1 MSKSKLKG
9 RDAGRARV
17 RTFSPGG
24 SSQETSVMA
33 EAHQAVAFQFT
44 ITPEGIDLQL
54 SYQALNQIYLSGVRS
69 WKKRVSRIRN
79 RVIKGVYPASPS
91 SWLFV
96 VIAVL
101 VTMYMHSDPSMGLIA
116 RIQQHLP
123 LSFHISLSA
132 QGQNIL
138 SALVFSTLLWLS
150 LILVLRLCLKL
161 LLSYHHWMF
170 EQHGRISNTTKVWV
184 TLLRLL
190 SSRKPLLYS
199 YQTSL
204 PHLPVPAIKDTL
216 SRYLESVRPLLTDP
230 EFERMTKLASQFE
243 SSLGNRLQRYLKLK
257 ALWATN
263 YVSDWWEEYIYLR
276 SRNPIMVN
284 SNYYGMDFLYV
295 TPTPVQ
301 AARAGN
307 TITALLLYRRKLN
320 REELKPS
327 RVPGTVIP
335 LCAAQ
340 CERMF
345 NTTRTPGAESDVLQ
359 HWQDSEFVA
368 VYHKGRY
375 FRLWVYQAGRLLSPR
390 EIEYQIQRI
399 LDDPSPP
406 QLREENL
413 GALTAG
419 DRIPWFQVRK
429 EYFSSGVNK
438 RSLDA
443 IERAAFFVTLDDEE
457 QGMRAEDPAG
467 NLDRYAKSLLHG
479 KCYDRW
485 FDKSFSIVIYKNG
498 KNGLNAEHSWA
509 DAPTVAHL
517 WEYTLA
523 TDAFQLGYT
532 EDGHCKG
539 EVDRSLPHPQ
549 RLVWD
554 IPSEVQAQICRSLAV
569 ARALADEV
577 DCHVFPFREFGKGQI
592 KKLRI
597 SPDAFIQIGLQ
608 LAYYRDRGGFCLTY
622 EASMTRLFREGRTE
636 TVRSCSNE
644 SCAFVKALESGKA
657 DEQCRSL
664 FRLASERHQNLYR
677 MAMTGAGIDRH
688 LFCLYVVSK
697 YLGVES
703 PFLKEVLSEPWRLST
718 SQTPVQQMELFDL
731 KNHPDYISLGGGF
744 GPVADDGYGVSY
756 IIVGED
762 MINFHVSSKYSC
774 SETDS
779 HRFGAQISKALQ
791 DIMTLLSA
799 DSKICSP
806 CTGTARPHSK
816 KLQPTNHSCRL
827 QVTTRLPRTFHN
839 FARPEHPRATLCV
852 ARPLVR
858 NLRGRH
864 GADLPP
870 RGGGGGRSSESE
882 SELIILRQNGEGSQ
896 HWRRT
901 DGRGTDSARV
911 NICNMKQTQVDV

>member
-1 MSKSKLKG
+1 
-9 RDAGRARV
+9 
-17 RTFSPGG
+17 
-24 SSQETSVMA
+24 MA

-69 WKKRVSRIRN
+69 WKKRVSRMRN

-96 VIAVL
+96 AIAIL
-101 VTMYMHSDPSMGLIA
+101 AIMYMRSDPSMGLIA
-116 RIQQHLP
+116 KIQQHLP
-123 LSFHISLSA
+123 LSLHVSLSA
-132 QGQNIL
+132 QGQTMV

-150 LILVLRLCLKL
+150 LILALRFCLKL
-161 LLSYHHWMF
+161 LLSYHQWMF

-184 TLLRLL
+184 SLVRLL

-204 PHLPVPAIKDTL
+204 PHLPVPTIKDTL
-216 SRYLESVRPLLTDP
+216 SRYLESVRPLLTDH
-230 EFERMTKLASQFE
+230 EFKRMTELGNQFE

-276 SRNPIMVN
+276 SRGPIMVN

-307 TITALLLYRRKLN
+307 TITALLLYRRKVN

-345 NTTRTPGAESDVLQ
+345 NTTRTPGTETDVLQ

-368 VYHKGRY
+368 VYHKGRF
-375 FRLWVYQAGRLLSPR
+375 FRLWVYRAGRLLSPR
-390 EIEYQIQRI
+390 EIEYQVQRI
-399 LDDPSPP
+399 LDDTSPP
-406 QLREENL
+406 QPGEEKL

-419 DRIPWFQVRK
+419 DRIPWSQMRK
-429 EYFSSGVNK
+429 QYFSSGVNK

-457 QGMRAEDPAG
+457 QGMRGEDPAG

-498 KNGLNAEHSWA
+498 KSGLNAEHSWA

-517 WEYTLA
+517 WEYALA

-549 RLVWD
+549 RLLWD
-554 IPSEVQAQICRSLAV
+554 IPSEVQAQVQSSLAV
-569 ARALADEV
+569 AQAVADDV
-577 DCHVFPFREFGKGQI
+577 DCHVFPFVEFGKGRI
-592 KKLRI
+592 KKLRV

-644 SCAFVKALESGKA
+644 SCAFVKALEGEEA
-657 DEQCRSL
+657 EEHCRRL

-731 KNHPDYISLGGGF
+731 KNHPDFVSLGGGF

-774 SETDS
+774 GETDS

-791 DIMTLLSA
+791 DIMTLLTPDTKTGSS
-799 DSKICSP
+799 SKAAAQP
-806 CTGTARPHSK
+806 QSK
-816 KLQPTNHSCRL
+816 KLL
-827 QVTTRLPRTFHN
+827 
-839 FARPEHPRATLCV
+839 
-852 ARPLVR
+852 
-858 NLRGRH
+858 
-864 GADLPP
+864 
-870 RGGGGGRSSESE
+870 
-882 SELIILRQNGEGSQ
+882 
-896 HWRRT
+896 
-901 DGRGTDSARV
+901 
-911 NICNMKQTQVDV
+911 

>member
-1 MSKSKLKG
+1 
-9 RDAGRARV
+9 
-17 RTFSPGG
+17 
-24 SSQETSVMA
+24 MA

-69 WKKRVSRIRN
+69 WKKRVSRMRN

-96 VIAVL
+96 VIAIL
-101 VTMYMHSDPSMGLIA
+101 ATMYMHSDPSMGLITK
-116 RIQQHLP
+116 IQQHLP
-123 LSFHISLSA
+123 LSLHVSLSA
-132 QGQNIL
+132 QGQTML

-150 LILVLRLCLKL
+150 LILALRFCLKL
-161 LLSYHHWMF
+161 LLSYHQWMF
-170 EQHGRISNTTKVWV
+170 EQHGRVSNVTKVWV

-204 PHLPVPAIKDTL
+204 PHLPVPPIKDTL
-216 SRYLESVRPLLTDP
+216 SRYLMSVRPLLTDP
-230 EFERMTKLASQFE
+230 EFKRMTELANHFE
-243 SSLGNRLQRYLKLK
+243 SNLGNRLQRYLKLK

-276 SRNPIMVN
+276 SRGPIMVN

-307 TITALLLYRRKLN
+307 TITALMLYRRKVN

-345 NTTRTPGAESDVLQ
+345 NTTRTPGAETDVLQ
-359 HWQDSEFVA
+359 HWEDSEFVA

-375 FRLWVYQAGRLLSPR
+375 FRLWVYRAGRLLSPR
-390 EIEYQIQRI
+390 EIEFQIQRI

-406 QLREENL
+406 QLGEDKL

-419 DRIPWFQVRK
+419 DRIPWSRMRK
-429 EYFSSGVNK
+429 QYFSSGINK

-457 QGMRAEDPAG
+457 QGMRGEDPAG

-498 KNGLNAEHSWA
+498 KSGLNAEHSWA

-539 EVDRSLPHPQ
+539 EVDRSLPRPL
-549 RLVWD
+549 RLTWD
-554 IPSEVQAQICRSLAV
+554 IPSEVQDQVHSSLAV
-569 ARALADEV
+569 AQALADDV
-577 DCHVFPFREFGKGQI
+577 DCHVFPFREFGKGRI
-592 KKLRI
+592 KKLRV

-644 SCAFVKALESGKA
+644 SSAFVKALETGEA
-657 DEQCRSL
+657 EDQCRRL

-799 DSKICSP
+799 DTKISSSSKGP
-806 CTGTARPHSK
+806 AQPQPK
-816 KLQPTNHSCRL
+816 KLL
-827 QVTTRLPRTFHN
+827 
-839 FARPEHPRATLCV
+839 
-852 ARPLVR
+852 
-858 NLRGRH
+858 
-864 GADLPP
+864 
-870 RGGGGGRSSESE
+870 
-882 SELIILRQNGEGSQ
+882 
-896 HWRRT
+896 
-901 DGRGTDSARV
+901 
-911 NICNMKQTQVDV
+911 

>member
-1 MSKSKLKG
+1 
-9 RDAGRARV
+9 
-17 RTFSPGG
+17 
-24 SSQETSVMA
+24 MA

-44 ITPEGIDLQL
+44 ITPEGFDLQL

-79 RVIKGVYPASPS
+79 RVIKGMYPASPS

-96 VIAVL
+96 VIAIL
-101 VTMYMHSDPSMGLIA
+101 ATMYMRSDPSMGLIA
-116 RIQQHLP
+116 KIQQHLP
-123 LSFHISLSA
+123 LSLHVSLSA
-132 QGQNIL
+132 QGQTML

-150 LILVLRLCLKL
+150 LILALRFCLKL
-161 LLSYHHWMF
+161 LLSYHQWMF
-170 EQHGRISNTTKVWV
+170 EQHGRVSNTTKIWV

-216 SRYLESVRPLLTDP
+216 SRYLESARPLLSDC
-230 EFERMTKLASQFE
+230 EYKRMTKLASDFE
-243 SSLGNRLQRYLKLK
+243 CNLGNRLQRYLKLK

-276 SRNPIMVN
+276 SRGPIMVN

-295 TPTPVQ
+295 TPTSVQ

-307 TITALLLYRRKLN
+307 TITAMLLYRRKVN

-340 CERMF
+340 TERMF
-345 NTTRTPGAESDVLQ
+345 NTTRTPGVETDVLQ
-359 HWQDSEFVA
+359 HWLDSEFIT

-390 EIEYQIQRI
+390 EIEYQIQKI
-399 LDDPSPP
+399 LDNPSPP
-406 QLREENL
+406 QPGEDKL

-419 DRIPWFQVRK
+419 DRIPWCQMRK
-429 EYFSSGVNK
+429 QYFSSGINK
-438 RSLDA
+438 RSLDV
-443 IERAAFFVTLDDEE
+443 IEKAAFFVTLDDEE
-457 QGMRAEDPAG
+457 QGMRGNDPAG

-485 FDKSFSIVIYKNG
+485 YDKSFSVVIYKNG

-523 TDAFQLGYT
+523 TDAFHLGYT

-539 EVDRSLPHPQ
+539 EVDHSLPTPQ
-549 RLVWD
+549 RLIWD
-554 IPSEVQAQICRSLAV
+554 ISPEVQAQVCSSLAV
-569 ARALADEV
+569 AQALADDV
-577 DCHVFPFREFGKGQI
+577 DCHVFPFRDFGKGRI
-592 KKLRI
+592 KKLRV
-597 SPDAFIQIGLQ
+597 SPDAFIQIALQ
-608 LAYYRDRGGFCLTY
+608 LANYRDRGGFCLTY

-644 SCAFVKALESGKA
+644 SSAFVKALESGETA
-657 DEQCRSL
+657 EQCGRL

-677 MAMTGAGIDRH
+677 LAMTGAGIDRH

-731 KNHPDYISLGGGF
+731 KNHPEFVSLGGGF

-756 IIVGED
+756 IVVGED
-762 MINFHVSSKYSC
+762 MINFHVSCKYSC
-774 SETDS
+774 NETES
-779 HRFGAQISKALQ
+779 HRFGAQINKALQ
-791 DIMTLLSA
+791 DIMSVLSA
-799 DSKICSP
+799 DTKTPPWSKA
-806 CTGTARPHSK
+806 TAESQPK
-816 KLQPTNHSCRL
+816 KT
-827 QVTTRLPRTFHN
+827 
-839 FARPEHPRATLCV
+839 
-852 ARPLVR
+852 
-858 NLRGRH
+858 
-864 GADLPP
+864 
-870 RGGGGGRSSESE
+870 
-882 SELIILRQNGEGSQ
+882 I
-896 HWRRT
+896 
-901 DGRGTDSARV
+901 
-911 NICNMKQTQVDV
+911 

>member
-1 MSKSKLKG
+1 
-9 RDAGRARV
+9 
-17 RTFSPGG
+17 
-24 SSQETSVMA
+24 MA

-69 WKKRVSRIRN
+69 WKKRVSRVRN
-79 RVIKGVYPASPS
+79 SLIKGVYPASPS

-96 VIAVL
+96 AIGILA
-101 VTMYMHSDPSMGLIA
+101 TMYMQSDPSMGLITK
-116 RIQQHLP
+116 IQQHLP
-123 LSFHISLSA
+123 LSLHMSLSA
-132 QGQNIL
+132 QGQTMV

-150 LILVLRLCLKL
+150 LILALRFCLKL
-161 LLSYHHWMF
+161 LLSYHQWMF
-170 EQHGRISNTTKVWV
+170 EKHGRMSNTTKVWV
-184 TLLRLL
+184 PLVRLL

-199 YQTSL
+199 YQSSL
-204 PHLPVPAIKDTL
+204 PHLPVPAIQDTV

-230 EFERMTKLASQFE
+230 EFKRMSDLANEFE
-243 SSLGNRLQRYLKLK
+243 SNLGNRLQRYLKLK

-263 YVSDWWEEYIYLR
+263 YVSDWWEEYVYLR
-276 SRNPIMVN
+276 SRGPIMVN

-295 TPTPVQ
+295 TPTSVQ

-307 TITALLLYRRKLN
+307 TITALLLYRRKVN

-345 NTTRTPGAESDVLQ
+345 NTTRTPGVETDVLQ
-359 HWQDSEFVA
+359 HWLDSEFVA
-368 VYHKGRY
+368 VYHRGRY
-375 FRLWVYQAGRLLSPR
+375 F
-390 EIEYQIQRI
+390 IEDQIQRI
-399 LDDPSPP
+399 LDDASPP
-406 QLREENL
+406 LPGEEKL

-419 DRIPWFQVRK
+419 DRIPWAQMRK
-429 EYFSSGVNK
+429 QYFSSGVNK
-438 RSLDA
+438 RSLDI

-457 QGMRAEDPAG
+457 QGMRGDDPEG

-485 FDKSFSIVIYKNG
+485 FDKSFSVVIYKNG
-498 KNGLNAEHSWA
+498 KSGLNAEHSWA

-539 EVDRSLPHPQ
+539 DVEPSLPQPQ
-549 RLVWD
+549 RLVWN
-554 IPSEVQAQICRSLAV
+554 IPAEVQAQVSSSLAV
-569 ARALADEV
+569 AQALADDV
-577 DCHVFPFREFGKGQI
+577 DCHVFPFREFGKGRI
-592 KKLRI
+592 KKCRV
-597 SPDAFIQIGLQ
+597 SPDAFIQISLQ

-644 SCAFVKALESGKA
+644 SCAFITALESG
-657 DEQCRSL
+657 ETEEECRRL
-664 FRLASERHQNLYR
+664 FQLASERHQNLYR

-718 SQTPVQQMELFDL
+718 SQTPVQQMNLFDL
-731 KNHPDYISLGGGF
+731 KNHPDFISLGGGF

-762 MINFHVSSKYSC
+762 MVNFHVSSKYSC
-774 SETDS
+774 SQTDS
-779 HRFGAQISKALQ
+779 HRFGVQISKAMQ
-791 DIMTLLSA
+791 DIMALLSA
-799 DSKICSP
+799 DPKTSLSSKG
-806 CTGTARPHSK
+806 TGQPQSK
-816 KLQPTNHSCRL
+816 KLQ
-827 QVTTRLPRTFHN
+827 
-839 FARPEHPRATLCV
+839 
-852 ARPLVR
+852 
-858 NLRGRH
+858 
-864 GADLPP
+864 
-870 RGGGGGRSSESE
+870 
-882 SELIILRQNGEGSQ
+882 
-896 HWRRT
+896 
-901 DGRGTDSARV
+901 
-911 NICNMKQTQVDV
+911 

>member
-1 MSKSKLKG
+1 
-9 RDAGRARV
+9 
-17 RTFSPGG
+17 
-24 SSQETSVMA
+24 MA

-69 WKKRVSRIRN
+69 WKKRLSRMRN
-79 RVIKGVYPASPS
+79 SLIKGVFPASPS

-96 VIAVL
+96 VIAIL
-101 VTMYMHSDPSMGLIA
+101 ATMYMRSDPSMGLINK
-116 RIQQHLP
+116 IQQHLP
-123 LSFHISLSA
+123 LSLHVSLSA
-132 QGQNIL
+132 QGQTMV

-150 LILVLRLCLKL
+150 LILALRFCLKL
-161 LLSYHHWMF
+161 LLSYHQWMF
-170 EQHGRISNTTKVWV
+170 EQHGRVSNVTKVWV
-184 TLLRLL
+184 TLLSLL
-190 SSRKPLLYS
+190 SRRKPLLYS

-204 PHLPVPAIKDTL
+204 PHQPVPAIKDTV
-216 SRYLESVRPLLTDP
+216 SRYMNSVRPLLTDP
-230 EFERMTKLASQFE
+230 EFKRMTELARDFE
-243 SSLGNRLQRYLKLK
+243 SNLGNRLQRYLKLK

-276 SRNPIMVN
+276 SRGPIMVN

-307 TITALLLYRRKLN
+307 TITALLLYRRKVN

-340 CERMF
+340 YERMF
-345 NTTRTPGAESDVLQ
+345 NTTRTPGEETDVLQ
-359 HWQDSEFVA
+359 HWQDSEFIA
-368 VYHKGRY
+368 VYHRGRY
-375 FRLWVYQAGRLLSPR
+375 FRLWVYRAGRLLSPR
-390 EIEYQIQRI
+390 EIEYQIQKI
-399 LDDPSPP
+399 LDDSSPP
-406 QLREENL
+406 QPGEDKL
-413 GALTAG
+413 GVLTAG
-419 DRIPWFQVRK
+419 ERIPWAQMRK
-429 EYFSSGVNK
+429 RYFSSGVNK
-438 RSLDA
+438 RALDY
-443 IERAAFFVTLDDEE
+443 IERAAFFVTLDDDE
-457 QGMRAEDPAG
+457 QGMKGDDPVG

-498 KNGLNAEHSWA
+498 KSGLNAEHSWA

-539 EVDRSLPHPQ
+539 DIEPCLPPPQ
-549 RLVWD
+549 RLIWD
-554 IPSEVQAQICRSLAV
+554 IPSEVQEQVGRSLALAQAV
-569 ARALADEV
+569 ADDV
-577 DCHVFPFREFGKGQI
+577 DCHVFPFRDFGKGRI

-597 SPDAFIQIGLQ
+597 SPDAFIQLSLQ

-644 SCAFVKALESGKA
+644 SSAFVKALENGESE
-657 DEQCRSL
+657 DRCRSL
-664 FRLASERHQNLYR
+664 FRLAAENHQNLYR

-731 KNHPDYISLGGGF
+731 KNHPEYISLGGGF

-762 MINFHVSSKYSC
+762 MINFHVSCKHSC
-774 SETDS
+774 SETNS

-791 DIMTLLSA
+791 DNLALFCPDT
-799 DSKICSP
+799 
-806 CTGTARPHSK
+806 K
-816 KLQPTNHSCRL
+816 K
-827 QVTTRLPRTFHN
+827 
-839 FARPEHPRATLCV
+839 
-852 ARPLVR
+852 
-858 NLRGRH
+858 
-864 GADLPP
+864 
-870 RGGGGGRSSESE
+870 SSS
-882 SELIILRQNGEGSQ
+882 
-896 HWRRT
+896 
-901 DGRGTDSARV
+901 
-911 NICNMKQTQVDV
+911 